1 MARRS
6 IMLDVTHSD
15 LLNDLVGRSRSVTGA
30 MEHFIDWLAESPDDV
45 RAVLFDGVS
54 PAAEADILERL
65 ADRARVRAG
74 RPSFRD
80 AARLILQHAAET
92 GPSSVLRE
100 MSFDEMSTLTKTLA
114 ELMAERGKLLQ
125 RELGDKV
132 KSAQK
137 K

>member
-1 MARRS
+1 MSKPQKLRKTVNIDATS
-6 IMLDVTHSD
+6 HDKLGE
-15 LLNDLVGRSRSVTGA
+15 LLGPTRKVQGA
-30 MEHFIDWLAESPDDV
+30 LEALIDWLGEQSGDLVAAIVDRNASADTTADV
-45 RAVLFDGVS
+45 
-54 PAAEADILERL
+54 LERL

-114 ELMAERGKLLQ
+114 ELMAERGKLL
-125 RELGDKV
+125 
-132 KSAQK
+132 
-137 K
+137 